1 MDCRDDDVKGGK
13 IVGSLHL
20 PDSQFDIKSIETI
33 MKAIESKKSKDV
45 NVVFHCMESARRG
58 PRCARRFYEVMKMWD
73 DHDSNIAVRVLIG
86 GFDQCTFFSRFRS
99 KRASTISRMTGIRNF
114 YGTDMIEDY
123 DDDYWGFE
131 ETRRLWKE
139 KFHKD
144 YERPEDQPETPWS
157 EAGSAVRKD
166 K

>member
-20 PDSQFDIKSIETI
+20 PDSEFDINSIETI
-33 MKAIESKKSKDV
+33 MKEVESKKDKDV
-45 NVVFHCMESARRG
+45 DIVFHCMESARRG
-58 PRCARRFYEVMKMWD
+58 PRCARRFYEAMKLWN
-73 DHDSNIAVRVLIG
+73 DHDSNITIRVLIG
-86 GFDQCTFFSRFRS
+86 GFDQW
-99 KRASTISRMTGIRNF
+99 IRNF

-166 K
+166 KE